1 MSSVER
7 APATKSTITCSR
19 SSAAPS
25 SFGPTYASILPPAKL
40 ATATSCAVG
49 RTGSTRGV
57 RQSEAEPR
65 AAALAALEPDAAALR
80 LDERTGDREPEA
92 GALAGSRRART
103 VAAPEPVED
112 ASLRPGRHA
121 VAGVLDGDLDLVGMV
136 GGGDGDRAVGGRMA
150 ERVREQVVEDPL
162 DVGAV
167 AGRLDA
173 GRQPPL
179 ERDV

>member
-25 SFGPTYASILPPAKL
+25 SFGPTYASILPPVKL

-57 RQSEAEPR
+57 RQREAEPR

-80 LDERTGDREPEA
+80 LDERAGDREAEA
-92 GALAGSRRART
+92 GALARSRRPRA
-103 VAAPEPVED
+103 VAAPEAVED
-112 ASLRPGRHA
+112 AALGAGRHA
-121 VAGVLDGDLDLVGMV
+121 VAGVFDRDLDLLEMV
-136 GGGDGDRAVGGRMA
+136 GRGDRDRAVGGR
-150 ERVREQVVEDPL
+150 
-162 DVGAV
+162 V
-167 AGRLDA
+167 A
-173 GRQPPL
+173 
-179 ERDV
+179 